1 MRENYE
7 NQLAQLNQNLTQMGE
22 LCEQIIDYSSRLLVS
37 WDKDLAKQVKKVGG
51 EIDEMERSI
60 ETVCM
65 RLLLR
70 QQPVARDLRVVSAG
84 LKIIT
89 DLERIGDQAEDIAEI
104 AESIQGENPEGYGD
118 IQLMAQHAASMV
130 TDSVDA
136 YIRQDVELAK
146 NVLTFDDQVDGDF
159 RRIRKELIQAIARE
173 PEQGEKTLD
182 LLMIAKY
189 FERIADHATNVAEWV
204 IYSVTGTHEEA

>member
-1 MRENYE
+1 M
-7 NQLAQLNQNLTQMGE
+7 
-22 LCEQIIDYSSRLLVS
+22 
-37 WDKDLAKQVKKVGG
+37 KKVGG

>member
-104 AESIQGENPEGYGD
+104 AESIQGENPEGYD

>member
-37 WDKDLAKQVKKVGG
+37 WDKDLAKQMKRVGG

-70 QQPVARDLRVVSAG
+70 QQPVARDLRVVSTG

-104 AESIQGENPEGYGD
+104 AESIQSANPEGHGD

-159 RRIRKELIQAIARE
+159 LRIRKELIQAIARE

>member
-7 NQLAQLNQNLTQMGE
+7 NQLAQLNQNLTRMGE

-37 WDKDLAKQVKKVGG
+37 WNKDLAKQVKKVGG

-104 AESIQGENPEGYGD
+104 AESIQGENPEGYD

-146 NVLTFDDQVDGDF
+146 NVLTFDDQGDGDF

>member
-37 WDKDLAKQVKKVGG
+37 WDKDLAKQVKRVGG

-70 QQPVARDLRVVSAG
+70 QQPVARDLRVVSTG

-104 AESIQGENPEGYGD
+104 AESIQGANPEGHGD

-159 RRIRKELIQAIARE
+159 LRIRKELIQVIARE

>member
-70 QQPVARDLRVVSAG
+70 QQPVDRDLRLVSAG

-104 AESIQGENPEGYGD
+104 AESIQGENPEGYD

-159 RRIRKELIQAIARE
+159 LRIRKELIQAIARE

>member
-22 LCEQIIDYSSRLLVS
+22 LCEQIIDYSSRLLLS

-104 AESIQGENPEGYGD
+104 AECIQGENPEGYD

-159 RRIRKELIQAIARE
+159 LRIRKELIQAIARE